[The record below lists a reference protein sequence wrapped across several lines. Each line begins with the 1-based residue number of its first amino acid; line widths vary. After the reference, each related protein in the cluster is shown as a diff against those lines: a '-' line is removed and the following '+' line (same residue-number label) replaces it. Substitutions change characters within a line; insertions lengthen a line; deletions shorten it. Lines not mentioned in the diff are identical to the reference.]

1 MNALVPFNIYLSP
14 LRSARVLN
22 EAASLPD
29 PKQNI
34 QKIFNLI
41 NKPGSVRQ

>member
-1 MNALVPFNIYLSP
+1 MLLYHLKIYLSP

-29 PKQNI
+29 PE
-34 QKIFNLI
+34 
-41 NKPGSVRQ
+41 